1 MKKNGKTCLP
11 ENRDQG
17 IRLNGSLKKNEIVA
31 VFILFPR
38 RSRARSR
45 KGANG
50 RRGHS
55 RRLRP
60 QSKARST
67 RRQYR
72 RGAQRQCWLQYR
84 RGARR
89 QCWLQYRRG
98 ARRQCWLQY
107 RRGAWRQC
115 WLRSRQYRRGGPPQ
129 YRGGAKAGRG
139 AARGG
144 GERHD
149 TQDGPAEIDC
159 ACRT

>member
-84 RGARR
+84 RGA
-89 QCWLQYRRG
+89 
-98 ARRQCWLQY
+98 
-107 RRGAWRQC
+107 WRQC